1 MPALSRRGAL
11 LFPFAALLPARN
23 DAEWITRLGGRV
35 ERDAAGEV
43 VAIQLANTWINDTEM
58 MELPAYEKLQRL
70 DLSHTRISDEGLLRI
85 KPAKNIRDF
94 DLFYAEQITD
104 LGLTAIKGWRNLRKL
119 NVRGT
124 RIADDTLEIVGELR
138 QIEWLDIANTGATD
152 VGIDSLAPLTNLKHL
167 GLGRTRISAAAA
179 GIIRLFT
186 TLESIDLGGP
196 RGTGRN
202 QRNRGIGP
210 MPPAL
215 IAGLLELKELHTMKL
230 GNSEADADALR
241 KLASLPNVT
250 KLGLEGCQGV
260 DDKALEVLA
269 AWKTLKFVDVQ
280 ETKVTEKGVAAFRA
294 TRPDVKLLTGPFEAA
309 SGKNA
314 G

>member
-1 MPALSRRGAL
+1 MQALSRRGTL
-11 LFPFAALLPARN
+11 LLPFAALLRARN
-23 DAEWITRLGGRV
+23 DVEWITRLGGRV

-58 MELPAYEKLQRL
+58 LELQAYEKLQRL

-85 KPAKNIRDF
+85 KPAKNIRDL

-104 LGLTAIKGWRNLRKL
+104 LGMTALKGWRTLKKL

-124 RIADDTLEIVGELR
+124 RIADDTLDIVGELR

-167 GLGRTRISAAAA
+167 GLGRSRVSPAAA

-196 RGTGRN
+196 RGVARN

-210 MPPAL
+210 LPPAL
-215 IAGLLELKELHTMKL
+215 IAALLELKQLHTMEL
-230 GNSEADADALR
+230 GHSEADTEALR
-241 KLASLPNVT
+241 KLASLPKVG

-260 DDKALEVLA
+260 DDQALEGLA
-269 AWKTLKFVDVQ
+269 AWRTLKFVDVQ
-280 ETKVTEKGVAAFRA
+280 ETKVTAKGVAAFRA
-294 TRPDVKLLTGPFEAA
+294 TRSDVKVLAGPFEAA
-309 SGKNA
+309 SGKNP

>member
-11 LFPFAALLPARN
+11 LFPFAALLRARN

-43 VAIQLANTWINDTEM
+43 VAIQLGNTWINDTEM
-58 MELPAYEKLQRL
+58 MELPAYENLQRL

-85 KPAKNIRDF
+85 KPAKNIRDL

-104 LGLTAIKGWRNLRKL
+104 LGLTALKGWRNLKKL

-152 VGIDSLAPLTNLKHL
+152 VGLDSLAPLTNLKHL
-167 GLGRTRISAAAA
+167 GLGRSRVSAAAA

-210 MPPAL
+210 LPAAL
-215 IAGLLELKELHTMKL
+215 IAALSELKELHTMKL
-230 GNSEADADALR
+230 GHSEADADALR
-241 KLASLPNVT
+241 KLASLPNVD

-269 AWKTLKFVDVQ
+269 AWSTLKFVDVQ
-280 ETKVTEKGVAAFRA
+280 ETKVTAKGVAAFRA
-294 TRPDVKLLTGPFEAA
+294 TRPDVKLLAGPFEAA

>member
-1 MPALSRRGAL
+1 MTALSRRGAL
-11 LFPFAALLPARN
+11 LFSFAALLRARN

-58 MELPAYEKLQRL
+58 LELPAYEKLQRL
-70 DLSHTRISDEGLLRI
+70 DLSHTRISDDGLLRI
-85 KPAKNIRDF
+85 KSAKNIRDL

-104 LGLTAIKGWRNLRKL
+104 LGLTAIKGWPNLKRL
-119 NVRGT
+119 NIRGT
-124 RIADDTLEIVGELR
+124 RAADETLAIVGELR

-152 VGIDSLAPLTNLKHL
+152 VGVDSLAPLTNLKHL
-167 GLGRTRISAAAA
+167 GLGRSRISAAAA

-202 QRNRGIGP
+202 QRTRGIGP
-210 MPPAL
+210 LPPAL
-215 IAGLLELKELHTMKL
+215 VAALSELKELRVMKL
-230 GNSEADADALR
+230 GHSEADPEALG
-241 KLASLPNVT
+241 KLASLPKVD

-260 DDKALEVLA
+260 DDKALEILM
-269 AWKTLKFVDVQ
+269 AWKTLKFLDVQ
-280 ETKVTEKGVAAFRA
+280 ETKVTAKGVAAFRSVR
-294 TRPDVKLLTGPFEAA
+294 TDVKVLSGPFAAA
-309 SGKNA
+309 SGQNP